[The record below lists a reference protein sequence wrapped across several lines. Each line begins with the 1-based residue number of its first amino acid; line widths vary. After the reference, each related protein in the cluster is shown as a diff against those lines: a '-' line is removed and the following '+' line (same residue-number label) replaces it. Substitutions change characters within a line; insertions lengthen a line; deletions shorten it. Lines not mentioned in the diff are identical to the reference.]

1 MALPHAFAGRA
12 EGSLARVSV
21 EGVVAR
27 MDLPQ
32 LIVSAIGSQSYLVSL
47 HAQRRLR
54 ERLIELWQIEAGVTG
69 WIVEE
74 VRPDDLPN
82 PSIVCKQTLPDGAEV
97 TVVWAFV
104 ADDSQA
110 LLVTVYFPD

>member
-1 MALPHAFAGRA
+1 
-12 EGSLARVSV
+12 
-21 EGVVAR
+21 

-32 LIVSAIGSQSYLVSL
+32 SIATAIGNESYLVSL

-54 ERLIELWQIEAGVTG
+54 DRSIELWQIEAGVTG
-69 WIVEE
+69 WVVEE

-82 PSIVCKQTLPDGAEV
+82 PSMVCKQTLLDGAEV
-97 TVVWAFV
+97 TVVWALV
-104 ADDSQA
+104 PEESQA

>member
-1 MALPHAFAGRA
+1 
-12 EGSLARVSV
+12 
-21 EGVVAR
+21 

-32 LIVSAIGSQSYLVSL
+32 LIASAIGSERYLVGL

-82 PSIVCKQTLPDGAEV
+82 PSIVCKQTLPDVPRSPLSGP
-97 TVVWAFV
+97 
-104 ADDSQA
+104 
-110 LLVTVYFPD
+110 LFPKTAKRCS

>member
-1 MALPHAFAGRA
+1 
-12 EGSLARVSV
+12 
-21 EGVVAR
+21 

-32 LIVSAIGSQSYLVSL
+32 LIASAIGSENYLVSL

-54 ERLIELWQIEAGVTG
+54 QRGIELWQIEAGLTG

-82 PSIVCKQTLPDGAEV
+82 PSMVCKQTLPDGTRSRLFGRLWPKTARRN
-97 TVVWAFV
+97 W
-104 ADDSQA
+104 
-110 LLVTVYFPD
+110 

>member
-1 MALPHAFAGRA
+1 
-12 EGSLARVSV
+12 
-21 EGVVAR
+21 

-32 LIVSAIGSQSYLVSL
+32 LIASAIGNENYLVSL

-54 ERLIELWQIEAGVTG
+54 QREIELWQIEAGVTG

-74 VRPDDLPN
+74 VRLDDLPN
-82 PSIVCKQTLPDGAEV
+82 PSMVCKQSLPDGAEV

-104 ADDSQA
+104 PEDGQA
-110 LLVTVYFPD
+110 LLVTAHFPA

>member
-1 MALPHAFAGRA
+1 
-12 EGSLARVSV
+12 
-21 EGVVAR
+21 

-32 LIVSAIGSQSYLVSL
+32 LIASAIGNENYLVSL

-54 ERLIELWQIEAGVTG
+54 QRGIELWQIEAGVTG

-82 PSIVCKQTLPDGAEV
+82 PSMVCKQTLPDGAEV
-97 TVVWAFV
+97 TVIWAFV
-104 ADDSQA
+104 PEDGQA
-110 LLVTVYFPD
+110 LLVTVYFPA